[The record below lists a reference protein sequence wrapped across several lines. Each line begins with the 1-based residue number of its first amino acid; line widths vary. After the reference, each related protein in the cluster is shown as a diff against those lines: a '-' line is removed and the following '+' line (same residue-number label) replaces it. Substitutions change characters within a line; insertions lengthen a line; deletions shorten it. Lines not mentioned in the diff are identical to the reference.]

1 MVEKIKNEV
10 KNEDDGIYK
19 FEELIPD
26 RFYLRF
32 KFNESKIQCG
42 TVYMDSSVSRL
53 EECALSDYYSI
64 PLINTKKWERF
75 ISYLEKNKDNAKFYY
90 GYLLPDQSEV
100 FLTYP
105 YETAIGAKLTLTHI
119 VAGFI
124 NNENLDYIK
133 L

>member
-26 RFYLRF
+26 RFYLHF
-32 KFNESKIQCG
+32 KFSESKIHCG
-42 TVYMDSSVSRL
+42 TIYMDSSVSLL
-53 EECALSDYYSI
+53 EECATSDYYSI
-64 PLINTKKWERF
+64 PLINIKKWERF
-75 ISYLEKNKDNAKFYY
+75 ISYLEKNKGNTKFYY

-105 YETAIGAKLTLTHI
+105 YKTAIGARLTLTHI

-124 NNENLDYIK
+124 NSENLDYIK